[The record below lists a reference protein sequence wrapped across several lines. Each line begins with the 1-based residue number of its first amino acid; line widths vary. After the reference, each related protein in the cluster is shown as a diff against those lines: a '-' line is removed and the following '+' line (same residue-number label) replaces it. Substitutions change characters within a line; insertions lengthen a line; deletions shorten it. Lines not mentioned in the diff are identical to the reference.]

1 MNNLRGPEMSRSTD
15 FRICLM
21 IAAVGL
27 GALAFAFVLQY
38 GFGVEPCVLC
48 TYQRVPFAVAAGFG
62 LFGAA
67 MPLPPS
73 RRRTVALIVGVVFAA
88 GAALAFYHVG
98 VEHGWWGGTVACTG
112 EDISRPMTL
121 ADIDAALA
129 TKPQARCDDVP
140 WTLFGF
146 SLSELNLAGS
156 AALAL
161 ICFALAAERRLWRER
176 RFGARG

>member
-1 MNNLRGPEMSRSTD
+1 MNRSAD
-15 FRICLM
+15 FSICLL
-21 IAAVGL
+21 IAAVSLGTL
-27 GALAFAFVLQY
+27 GAAFVLQY

-48 TYQRVPFAVAAGFG
+48 SYQRVPFALTAGLG

-73 RRRTVALIVGVVFAA
+73 RRRAVAAIAGAIFAA

-98 VEHGWWGGTVACTG
+98 VEHGWWGGSVACTG
-112 EDISRPMTL
+112 EDLSRPMSL

-129 TKPQARCDDVP
+129 VKPMARCDEVP

-146 SLSELNLAGS
+146 SLSEINCAAS

-161 ICFALAAERRLWRER
+161 VCLGLAAERRPWRER
-176 RFGARG
+176 RFGARY